1 MKDHFTIFWRSILAG
16 ICIGLGGAIFLKL
29 GGVIGACMFA
39 FGLLTVV
46 HFKLPLYTGTA
57 GFIELNKFSE
67 YMIMLYI
74 LFGNIFGCILLSYM
88 NINGIDGTEVI
99 QSRLDAG
106 YLQSFL
112 NAIGCGLIMT
122 LIVQAARDYKTEIR
136 DEWGNI
142 LTKGRDKNLLLI
154 LFGIPL
160 FILLGF
166 YHSIAD
172 AFYMMVTPEK
182 LRNEYFL
189 TYWIIVAGNFV
200 GCNIPRFFKYKL
212 D

>member
-1 MKDHFTIFWRSILAG
+1 MNNNNFTIFWRSILAG

-57 GFIELNKFSE
+57 GFIELNKFNE
-67 YMIMLYI
+67 YGKMLYI
-74 LFGNIFGCILLSYM
+74 LMGNILGCILLSYM
-88 NINGIDGTEVI
+88 NIKDIDGSQII

-122 LIVQAARDYKTEIR
+122 LIVQ
-136 DEWGNI
+136 G
-142 LTKGRDKNLLLI
+142 GRDKNWLLI

-172 AFYMMVTPEK
+172 AFYMMVTPMD

>member
-1 MKDHFTIFWRSILAG
+1 MKNSFDIFIRSILAG
-16 ICIGLGGAIFLKL
+16 ICIGLGGAIFIKL

-57 GFIELNKFSE
+57 GFIELNKFKE
-67 YMIMLYI
+67 YEKMVII
-74 LFGNIFGCILLSYM
+74 LFGNILGCILLSYM
-88 NINGIDGTEVI
+88 NIKGIDGSAII
-99 QSRLDAG
+99 QSRLDTS
-106 YLQSFL
+106 YMQCLL

-122 LIVQAARDYKTEIR
+122 LIVQ
-136 DEWGNI
+136 G
-142 LTKGRDKNLLLI
+142 GRDKNLLLI

-172 AFYMMVTPEK
+172 TFYMMITPEE
-182 LRNEYFL
+182 LRNMFFGR
-189 TYWIIVAGNFV
+189 YWIIVLGNFI
-200 GCNIPRFFKYKL
+200 GCNIPRLLKYNQN
-212 D
+212 

>member
-1 MKDHFTIFWRSILAG
+1 MKDKFDIFIRSILAG
-16 ICIGLGGAIFLKL
+16 ICIGLGGAIFIKL

-57 GFIELNKFSE
+57 GFIELNKASE
-67 YMIMLYI
+67 YYKMFII
-74 LFGNIFGCILLSYM
+74 LFGNILGCILLSYM
-88 NINGIDGTEVI
+88 NIKGIDGSAII
-99 QSRLDAG
+99 QSRLETS
-106 YLQSFL
+106 YLQCLF

-122 LIVQAARDYKTEIR
+122 LIVK
-136 DEWGNI
+136 G
-142 LTKGRDKNLLLI
+142 GRDKNWLLI

-172 AFYMMVTPEK
+172 AFYMMVTPEE
-182 LRNEYFL
+182 LRNIFFGR
-189 TYWIIVAGNFV
+189 YWTIVLGNFI
-200 GCNIPRFFKYKL
+200 GCNIPRLLKYENT
-212 D
+212 

>member
-1 MKDHFTIFWRSILAG
+1 MKDNFTIFIRSILAG
-16 ICIGLGGAIFLKL
+16 ICIGLGGAIFIKL

-57 GFIELNKFSE
+57 GFIKLNKVSE
-67 YMIMLYI
+67 YEKMLII
-74 LFGNIFGCILLSYM
+74 LFGNILGCILLSYL
-88 NINGIDGTEVI
+88 NIKEVDGSSII
-99 QSRLDAG
+99 QSRIDAG

-122 LIVQAARDYKTEIR
+122 LIVQ
-136 DEWGNI
+136 G
-142 LTKGRDKNLLLI
+142 GRDKNWLLI
-154 LFGIPL
+154 LFGIPV

-172 AFYMMVTPEK
+172 AFYMMVTPES
-182 LRNEYFL
+182 LRNNYFL
-189 TYWIIVAGNFV
+189 TYWIIVGGNFV
-200 GCNIPRFFKYKL
+200 GCNIPRLLKYKI
-212 D
+212 

>member
-1 MKDHFTIFWRSILAG
+1 MKEDFFNIFIRSILAG
-16 ICIGLGGAIFLKL
+16 ICIGLGGAIFIKL

-57 GFIELNKFSE
+57 GFIELNKARE
-67 YMIMLYI
+67 YYKMIII
-74 LFGNIFGCILLSYM
+74 LFGNILGCILLSYM
-88 NINGIDGTEVI
+88 NIKGVDGTSII
-99 QSRLDAG
+99 QSRLDTS
-106 YLQSFL
+106 YLQCLF

-122 LIVQAARDYKTEIR
+122 LIVQ
-136 DEWGNI
+136 G
-142 LTKGRDKNLLLI
+142 GRDKNWLLI

-172 AFYMMVTPEK
+172 AYYMMVTSDE
-182 LRNEYFL
+182 LRNVYFSR
-189 TYWIIVAGNFV
+189 YFIIVAGNFI
-200 GCNIPRFFKYKL
+200 GCNIPRLLKYNQN
-212 D
+212 

>member
-1 MKDHFTIFWRSILAG
+1 MKQIFMNNFDIFIRSILAG
-16 ICIGLGGAIFLKL
+16 ICIGLGGAIFIKL

-57 GFIELNKFSE
+57 GFIELNKFKE
-67 YMIMLYI
+67 YEKMVII
-74 LFGNIFGCILLSYM
+74 LFGNILGCILLSYM
-88 NINGIDGTEVI
+88 NIKGIDGSNII
-99 QSRLDAG
+99 QSRLDTS
-106 YLQSFL
+106 YLQCLL

-122 LIVQAARDYKTEIR
+122 LIVQ
-136 DEWGNI
+136 G
-142 LTKGRDKNLLLI
+142 GRDKNLLLI

-172 AFYMMVTPEK
+172 AFYMMVTPEE
-182 LRNEYFL
+182 LRNMFFGR
-189 TYWIIVAGNFV
+189 YWTIVLGNFI
-200 GCNIPRFFKYKL
+200 GCNIPRFLKYKEV
-212 D
+212 

>member
-1 MKDHFTIFWRSILAG
+1 MKDSFNIFIRSILAG
-16 ICIGLGGAIFLKL
+16 ICIGLGGAIFIKL

-57 GFIELNKFSE
+57 GFIELNKLEE
-67 YMIMLYI
+67 YKKMFII
-74 LFGNIFGCILLSYM
+74 LFGNILGCILLSYM
-88 NINGIDGTEVI
+88 NIKGIDGSSII

-122 LIVQAARDYKTEIR
+122 LIVQ
-136 DEWGNI
+136 G
-142 LTKGRDKNLLLI
+142 GRDKNLLLI

-172 AFYMMVTPEK
+172 AYYMMVTPEI
-182 LRNEYFL
+182 LRNDYLL
-189 TYWIIVAGNFV
+189 TYLIIVAGNFV
-200 GCNIPRFFKYKL
+200 GCNIPRLLKYENT
-212 D
+212 

>member
-1 MKDHFTIFWRSILAG
+1 MKQIFMNNFDIFIRSILAG
-16 ICIGLGGAIFLKL
+16 ICIGLGGAIFIKL

-57 GFIELNKFSE
+57 GFIELNKFKE
-67 YMIMLYI
+67 YEKMVII
-74 LFGNIFGCILLSYM
+74 LFGNILGCILLSYM
-88 NINGIDGTEVI
+88 NIKGIDGSYII
-99 QSRLDAG
+99 QSRLDTS
-106 YLQSFL
+106 YLQCLL

-122 LIVQAARDYKTEIR
+122 LIVQ
-136 DEWGNI
+136 G
-142 LTKGRDKNLLLI
+142 GRDKNILLI

-172 AFYMMVTPEK
+172 AFYMMVTPEE
-182 LRNEYFL
+182 LRNIFFGR
-189 TYWIIVAGNFV
+189 YWTIVLGNFI
-200 GCNIPRFFKYKL
+200 GCNIPRFLKYKEV
-212 D
+212 